1 MAVAT
6 WQQVAVAL
14 GRPADFGAD
23 QQAQIT
29 WWLNGVELLIKK
41 RFGDV
46 DDLDQDNLVYVEV
59 EAVAAKVPPKGTAG
73 ESSVTVSVDDGSV
86 TRRWEKSPVTD
97 GDITDEWWGLLSPVY
112 ATGTF
117 TIRPWPARQCSLDSW
132 GCW

>member
-46 DDLDQDNLVYVEV
+46 ADLDQDNLVYVEV
-59 EAVAAKVPPKGTAG
+59 EAWRPRCRPRALPA
-73 ESSVTVSVDDGSV
+73 
-86 TRRWEKSPVTD
+86 SP
-97 GDITDEWWGLLSPVY
+97 
-112 ATGTF
+112 A
-117 TIRPWPARQCSLDSW
+117 
-132 GCW
+132 